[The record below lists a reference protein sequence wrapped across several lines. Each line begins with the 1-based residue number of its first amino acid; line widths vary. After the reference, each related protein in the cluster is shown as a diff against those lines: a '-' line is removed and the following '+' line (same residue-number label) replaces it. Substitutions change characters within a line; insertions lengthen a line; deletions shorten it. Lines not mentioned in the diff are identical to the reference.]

1 MRGVRVGTHT
11 QSASHRCGMACRY
24 DEVTNALA
32 EATAQRDC
40 VVVRIQGAGKFYS
53 STSWCCVV
61 LRVTAP
67 AAVGVL
73 WCDDVL
79 TGRDCA
85 GGNDLS
91 NFADVPPEGP
101 QRMAE
106 DAAVVLER
114 FVNAFIDCPKP
125 IIAAVNGPAIGIAGA
140 SPFVAQPVCVCVCV
154 CVYVCVYVAM
164 CVWLCVCVCVC
175 LCVSVC
181 DCCWLCGRSATYSGV

>member
-1 MRGVRVGTHT
+1 
-11 QSASHRCGMACRY
+11 MACRY

-125 IIAAVNGPAIGIAGA
+125 IIAAVNGPAIGIAGE
-140 SPFVAQPVCVCVCV
+140 SPFAAQPVCVWLCACGCVRVCV
-154 CVYVCVYVAM
+154 SMTISPVHCNVDTQPWPTPTTSTVQR
-164 CVWLCVCVCVC
+164 WLRPP
-175 LCVSVC
+175 LDSTT
-181 DCCWLCGRSATYSGV
+181 RHSALATS